1 MEKVSSI
8 AKTIKHENLSQ
19 YVSHFDTLKGRCRT
33 SALIHLRRRK
43 LSNASLY
50 TLNHLGVNTHDFE
63 ISKNTCDGLFNM
75 FKECTG
81 VNGAKL
87 FPRAEIQEEA
97 KFSNH

>member
-1 MEKVSSI
+1 MFI
-8 AKTIKHENLSQ
+8 ADTFRPIEHENLSQ
-19 YVSHFDTLKGRCRT
+19 YVDNLENRCRT

-50 TLNHLGVNTHDFE
+50 TLNHLRVNTHDFE

-87 FPRAEIQEEA
+87 FPKADIQEKA

>member
-1 MEKVSSI
+1 MFI
-8 AKTIKHENLSQ
+8 ADTFRPIEHENLSQ
-19 YVSHFDTLKGRCRT
+19 YVDNLESRCRT

-87 FPRAEIQEEA
+87 FPKADIQEKA